1 MIPMCKKLGKEGRR
15 PAWLC
20 KDHLVKLKHKKE
32 INMQWKQGHTSWEE
46 YRDTA
51 WEFRDGIR
59 NAKAQLELNLTRNM
73 KNNKKG
79 FYRYIG
85 QKRKI
90 NKDLPLPH
98 HL

>member
-1 MIPMCKKLGKEGRR
+1 MCKKLGKEGRR

-59 NAKAQLELNLTRNM
+59 NAKDQLEINLARM
-73 KNNKKG
+73 
-79 FYRYIG
+79 
-85 QKRKI
+85 RKI
-90 NKDLPLPH
+90 IRASTGSLVRKGNKRYCTTE
-98 HL
+98 